1 LSRVEQVKSVIRAVL
16 HRALCL
22 YCLWGIPGLPQ
33 VREDV
38 VDSFESI
45 IQVFGGAAA
54 AEELVAICVLDEEVA
69 CATSLRRSVTSW
81 SRESAPPFV
90 ANPQVC
96 QQASTLVTMVSSVEN
111 CA

>member
-1 LSRVEQVKSVIRAVL
+1 MIRAVL

-22 YCLWGIPGLPQ
+22 YCLWGIPGLLQ

-54 AEELVAICVLDEEVA
+54 AEELVAICVLDEEVGVRDVVA
-69 CATSLRRSVTSW
+69 EISDLVE
-81 SRESAPPFV
+81 SRVRTAFRGEPAGLPAGFDARDDGFERGELCVVEFV
-90 ANPQVC
+90 
-96 QQASTLVTMVSSVEN
+96 
-111 CA
+111 